1 MEVLL
6 LQNERTFNKLYL
18 VGRGGYGKQ
27 LFNMLKTDKI
37 ISSAV
42 FVDNK
47 LKINLKKFYKL
58 KKSINYNIPIGKPSV
73 RENIFNILK
82 KKKFFLF
89 YIDIAKFKFIYK

>member
-1 MEVLL
+1 MKEL
-6 LQNERTFNKLYL
+6 FNKLYL

-47 LKINLKKFYKL
+47 LKINLKKFL
-58 KKSINYNIPIGKPSV
+58 N
-73 RENIFNILK
+73 
-82 KKKFFLF
+82 
-89 YIDIAKFKFIYK
+89 

>member
-1 MEVLL
+1 MKEL
-6 LQNERTFNKLYL
+6 FNKLYL

-82 KKKFFLF
+82 KKNFFLL